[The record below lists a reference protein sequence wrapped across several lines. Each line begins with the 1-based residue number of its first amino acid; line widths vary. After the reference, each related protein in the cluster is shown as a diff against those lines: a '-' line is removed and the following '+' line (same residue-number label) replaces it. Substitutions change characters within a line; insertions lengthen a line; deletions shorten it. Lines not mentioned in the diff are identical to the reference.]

1 MAWSVVENG
10 GDCSGDTPWAVMNSE
25 TDASEGCF
33 ATEEEAQAEVDRLQA
48 AADAA
53 DGGGDMA
60 ADPAEGAMP
69 ERFSLMLVPE
79 GEMTTDGREIAPGS
93 LSIRALP
100 LPFMLLT
107 ENSAWGHEGARIAGA
122 IDELSLVDGEW
133 IGAGRFDT
141 GGEAGLEAQ
150 RLVFSQM
157 IRWVSVDLEVTAAEY
172 VLVDAEGNDS
182 EIELEDLWEIP
193 DGYRVIERVT
203 EGRIMGG
210 TACPFPAFPTA
221 VVVPEGTDLGAA
233 SENGREAAAYLR
245 SIAASARIAEG
256 LVASAARPECPPAA
270 WFEDPHLTE
279 PTPITIGDDG
289 RVYGHVADWQTCHTG
304 RPGVCLTAPSSPSGY
319 AYFRTGSI
327 RTGEGN
333 EVPVGQL
340 TFATGH
346 AQTNLSSG
354 DAAAHYD
361 HTGTAWADVAAGE
374 DEHGIWIAGI
384 TRPGLTDEQ
393 LRVLRASA
401 VSGDWRRIGTGLEMV
416 AVLSVNVPG
425 FPIPRTQA
433 SVREQRQLSL
443 VAAGVIR
450 NDPLEDRFEAIERQL
465 AEQRG
470 EFMRMIEPL
479 VPMIAE
485 QLGAR
490 VASLVART

>member
-1 MAWSVVENG
+1 
-10 GDCSGDTPWAVMNSE
+10 
-25 TDASEGCF
+25 
-33 ATEEEAQAEVDRLQA
+33 
-48 AADAA
+48 
-53 DGGGDMA
+53 
-60 ADPAEGAMP
+60 
-69 ERFSLMLVPE
+69 
-79 GEMTTDGREIAPGS
+79 
-93 LSIRALP
+93 
-100 LPFMLLT
+100 MLLT

-122 IDELSLVDGEW
+122 IDELSLVNGEW
-133 IGAGRFDT
+133 IGSGRFDT

-150 RLVFSQM
+150 RLVASQM

-172 VLVDAEGNDS
+172 VLVDDAGNDS
-182 EIELEDLWEIP
+182 DIPLEDLWEIP

-221 VVVPEGTDLGAA
+221 VVVPEGTDLGVASADGRAAA
-233 SENGREAAAYLR
+233 SYLR
-245 SIAASARIAEG
+245 SIAASARMAEG

-270 WFEDPHLTE
+270 WFENPGLTE
-279 PTPITIGDDG
+279 PTPITITDEG
-289 RVYGHVADWQTCHTG
+289 RVFGHVADWQTCHTG

-327 RTGEGN
+327 RTGEGT

-340 TFATGH
+340 TFSTGH
-346 AQTNLSSG
+346 AATNLSSG

-384 TRPGLTDEQ
+384 TRPGLTDDQ
-393 LRVLRASA
+393 LAVLRASA

-433 SVREQRQLSL
+433 ATREARQLSL

-450 NDPLEDRFEAIERQL
+450 NDPLEDRFEALERQL
-465 AEQRG
+465 AEQRAD
-470 EFMRMIEPL
+470 FMRLIEPL
-479 VPMIAE
+479 VPLIAE
-485 QLGAR
+485 QLGSR